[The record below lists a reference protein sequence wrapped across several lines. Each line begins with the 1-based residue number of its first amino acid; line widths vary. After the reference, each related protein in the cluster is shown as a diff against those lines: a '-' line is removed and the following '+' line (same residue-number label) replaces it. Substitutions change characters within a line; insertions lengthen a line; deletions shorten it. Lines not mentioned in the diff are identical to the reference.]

1 MQKCCETQK
10 SAMAAV
16 LGLEDEVIEKV
27 CAEVTATGKTVVA
40 ANFDCPGQ
48 IVISGTEEG
57 VDEASKQLEAA
68 GAKRVVKLQVSGAFH
83 SPLMDPAKVELEAAI
98 AATKFSAPKCPVYQN
113 VDAMPHTD
121 PEEIKANLISQ
132 LTSPVRWTKSIQN
145 MISNGVAE
153 FVECGPGNVLTG
165 LMRKIDRGVKAGHL
179 A

>member
-1 MQKCCETQK
+1 
-10 SAMAAV
+10 
-16 LGLEDEVIEKV
+16 
-27 CAEVTATGKTVVA
+27 
-40 ANFDCPGQ
+40 
-48 IVISGTEEG
+48 
-57 VDEASKQLEAA
+57 
-68 GAKRVVKLQVSGAFH
+68 
-83 SPLMDPAKVELEAAI
+83 
-98 AATKFSAPKCPVYQN
+98 
-113 VDAMPHTD
+113 MPHTD